1 MQDFS
6 DDLRRLRSRL
16 DEAQSYLRV
25 EVLRGR
31 RPQLEAE
38 SSRPDLWEQPER
50 ARAVTSELAS
60 ISEDLTMFDRLAA
73 DISDAETLNQL
84 AVEEGADSEEA
95 EIARLVGDIEA
106 RFDELEL
113 RSLFTGEFDER
124 DAVCQIKS
132 GEGGTDSQDWAE
144 MLLRMYRRWAER
156 RGFELEVTALSEGT
170 EAGYS
175 SVDFLLRGRCAY
187 GWMRSEHGVHRL
199 VRISPFNNEGKRQT
213 AFTAVDVAPFF
224 EEVSAEVVIDEKDLR
239 IDTYRSSGAGGQHV
253 NVTDSAVRITHLL
266 TGIVTSCQN
275 ERSQH
280 QNKERA
286 MQMLAAKL
294 LNLERKRRSDE
305 IAGDQGRAAQGGL
318 RQPDPQL
325 RDAALPD
332 GEGPAHPA
340 RDPQRRSRPGRG
352 PRSVHGVLAP
362 LEPGLGCRGRARG
375 GWYCRRAGP
384 GGRRCVRVIRRSH
397 MTEGCS

>member
-6 DDLRRLRSRL
+6 DDLRRLRGRL
-16 DEAQSYLRV
+16 DEAEAYLRV
-25 EVLRGR
+25 EVLRVR

-60 ISEDLTMFDRLAA
+60 VNEDLTIFDRLAA

-84 AVEEGADSEEA
+84 AVEEGADSEES
-95 EIARLVGDIEA
+95 EIARLVGDLAA
-106 RFDELEL
+106 RFGELEL

-156 RGFELEVTALSEGT
+156 RGFKLEVTAFSEGT

-224 EEVSAEVVIDEKDLR
+224 EEVSQQVSIDEKDLR

-253 NVTDSAVRITHLL
+253 NVTDSAVRMTHLPS
-266 TGIVTSCQN
+266 GIVTSCQN

-305 IAGDQGRAAQGGL
+305 IAGIKGEQRKVGFGSQIRSYVMQPYQMVRDQRTRHETPNVEAVLGGDLDPFMESWLRWSRASGAAGVPEGAGTVAAPGRAA
-318 RQPDPQL
+318 
-325 RDAALPD
+325 A
-332 GEGPAHPA
+332 
-340 RDPQRRSRPGRG
+340 
-352 PRSVHGVLAP
+352 GVS
-362 LEPGLGCRGRARG
+362 E
-375 GWYCRRAGP
+375 
-384 GGRRCVRVIRRSH
+384 
-397 MTEGCS
+397 

>member
-1 MQDFS
+1 MHDFS
-6 DDLRRLRSRL
+6 DDLRRLRGRL
-16 DEAQSYLRV
+16 EEAEVYLRV
-25 EVLRGR
+25 EALRAR

-38 SSRPDLWEQPER
+38 SSRPDLWEVPER

-60 ISEDLTMFDRLAA
+60 INEDLARFDRLAA
-73 DISDAETLNQL
+73 EISDAETLNQL
-84 AVEEGADSEEA
+84 AVEEGDDSEEA
-95 EIARLVGDIEA
+95 EISRLVTGIEA
-106 RFDELEL
+106 RFDELEV

-156 RGFELEVTALSEGT
+156 RGFDLEVTALSEGT

-175 SVDFLLRGRCAY
+175 SVDFLVKGRGAY

-224 EEVSAEVVIDEKDLR
+224 EDVSDELVIDEKDLR
-239 IDTYRSSGAGGQHV
+239 VDTYRSSGAGGQHV
-253 NVTDSAVRITHLL
+253 NVTDSAVRITHLP

-286 MQMLAAKL
+286 MQMLAGKL
-294 LNLERKRRSDE
+294 ISLERKRRSDE
-305 IAGDQGRAAQGGL
+305 IAGIKGEQRKVGFGSQIRSYVMQPYQMVRDQRTRYETPNVDAVLGGDLDPFMESWLRWSRASG
-318 RQPDPQL
+318 
-325 RDAALPD
+325 AAEPA
-332 GEGPAHPA
+332 EGAGTVA
-340 RDPQRRSRPGRG
+340 ERG
-352 PRSVHGVLAP
+352 PMGGPIVGGVS
-362 LEPGLGCRGRARG
+362 E
-375 GWYCRRAGP
+375 
-384 GGRRCVRVIRRSH
+384 
-397 MTEGCS
+397 

>member
-6 DDLRRLRSRL
+6 DSLRALRDRLAEAEAYLRIGALRSR
-16 DEAQSYLRV
+16 Q
-25 EVLRGR
+25 
-31 RPQLEAE
+31 PQLEAE
-38 SSRPDLWEQPER
+38 AARPDLWEQPAR
-50 ARAVTSELAS
+50 ARALTSELAS
-60 ISEDLTMFDRLAA
+60 VNEDLGVYRRLAGDLA
-73 DISDAETLNQL
+73 DAETLNQL
-84 AVEEGADSEEA
+84 ALEEDEDSMSA
-95 EIARLVGDIEA
+95 EIAEQVADLRA
-106 RFDELEL
+106 RFDDLEL

-144 MLLRMYRRWAER
+144 MLLRMYRRWSER
-156 RGFELEVTALSEGT
+156 RGFHLEVTGVSEGN
-170 EAGYS
+170 EAGLS

-224 EEVSAEVVIDEKDLR
+224 DEVPDDVAIDDKDLR

-253 NVTDSAVRITHLL
+253 NVTDSAVRITHLP

-280 QNKERA
+280 QNKDRA

-294 LNLERKRRSDE
+294 LSHERKRRDEE
-305 IAGDQGRAAQGGL
+305 IADIKGEQRKVGFGSQIRSYVMQPYQMVKDQRTRHETSNVEAVLGGDLDPFMEAWL
-318 RQPDPQL
+318 RWS
-325 RDAALPD
+325 RVSDAASSGAASDTVAL
-332 GEGPAHPA
+332 
-340 RDPQRRSRPGRG
+340 
-352 PRSVHGVLAP
+352 LA
-362 LEPGLGCRGRARG
+362 G
-375 GWYCRRAGP
+375 GAG
-384 GGRRCVRVIRRSH
+384 G
-397 MTEGCS
+397 

>member
-6 DDLRRLRSRL
+6 DDLGRLRGRL
-16 DEAQSYLRV
+16 IEAESYLRV
-25 EVLRGR
+25 AQLRAR
-31 RPQLEAE
+31 LPRLEAE
-38 SSRPDLWEQPER
+38 SSRPDLWDDPER
-50 ARAVTSELAS
+50 ARAVTSELAA
-60 ISEDLTMFDRLAA
+60 ISDDLGIFERLSA
-73 DISDAETLNQL
+73 DLSDAETLNEL
-84 AVEEGADSEEA
+84 ALEEGDASEQD
-95 EIARLVGDIEA
+95 EIAQQVAALA
-106 RFDELEL
+106 ASFDELEL

-156 RGFELEVTALSEGT
+156 RGFELEVTAASEGT

-175 SVDFLLRGRCAY
+175 SVDFLLKGRCAY

-213 AFTAVDVAPFF
+213 AFTAIDVAPFF
-224 EEVSAEVVIDEKDLR
+224 DEVSDEVTIDEKDLR
-239 IDTYRSSGAGGQHV
+239 VDTYRSSGAGGQHV
-253 NVTDSAVRITHLL
+253 NVTDSAVRITHQP
-266 TGIVTSCQN
+266 TGLVVSCQN

-305 IAGDQGRAAQGGL
+305 IAGIKGEQRKVGFGSQIRSYVMQPYQMVRDQRTRFETPNVDGVLGGDLDPFMESWLRWSRASGDT
-318 RQPDPQL
+318 DPQPGAGTV
-325 RDAALPD
+325 AATG
-332 GEGPAHPA
+332 GEA
-340 RDPQRRSRPGRG
+340 R
-352 PRSVHGVLAP
+352 
-362 LEPGLGCRGRARG
+362 
-375 GWYCRRAGP
+375 
-384 GGRRCVRVIRRSH
+384 
-397 MTEGCS
+397 

>member
-6 DDLRRLRSRL
+6 DDLRRLRGRL
-16 DEAQSYLRV
+16 DEAEAYLRV
-25 EVLRGR
+25 EVLRVR

-38 SSRPDLWEQPER
+38 SSRPDLWEQPEQ

-60 ISEDLTMFDRLAA
+60 VSEDLTIFDRLAA
-73 DISDAETLNQL
+73 DTSDAETLNQL

-95 EIARLVGDIEA
+95 EIARLVGDLAA
-106 RFDELEL
+106 RFGELEL

-156 RGFELEVTALSEGT
+156 RGFKLEVTAFSEGT

-224 EEVSAEVVIDEKDLR
+224 EEVSQQVSIDEKDLR

-253 NVTDSAVRITHLL
+253 NVTDSAVRITHLPS
-266 TGIVTSCQN
+266 GIVTSCQN

-305 IAGDQGRAAQGGL
+305 IAGIKGEQRKVGFGSQIRSYVMQPYQMVRDQRTRHETPNVEAVLGGDLDPFMESWLRWSRASGAAGVPEGAGTVAAPGRAA
-318 RQPDPQL
+318 
-325 RDAALPD
+325 A
-332 GEGPAHPA
+332 
-340 RDPQRRSRPGRG
+340 
-352 PRSVHGVLAP
+352 GVS
-362 LEPGLGCRGRARG
+362 E
-375 GWYCRRAGP
+375 
-384 GGRRCVRVIRRSH
+384 
-397 MTEGCS
+397 